1 MSNADVRCPFLGLH
15 ARDLDPVALC
25 SIVCSTGIFATTIH
39 SQDFKDVEGDR
50 AVGRQTIPIMFG
62 ASAKYT
68 VLVPL
73 LLWSTGLSALWRL
86 DGMTCAALVLL
97 ATWVGV
103 QYLVGRT
110 VHEYQVAFYWY
121 NVRRPFFRRFSDRW
135 GRSRSLLCSCRF
147 G

>member
-1 MSNADVRCPFLGLH
+1 MRCPFLGLH

-121 NVRRPFFRRFSDRW
+121 NVRRPFFRRLF
-135 GRSRSLLCSCRF
+135 
-147 G
+147 